1 MRTNSSTRCGL
12 WAVFCA
18 LAALA
23 AHGQQLPRTR
33 YTISLAQAQAHLAH
47 VSIELKAGAAVRRM
61 QLPVWN
67 ALYQVRDFSQYIN
80 WVKASTPDG
89 KPLPVV
95 AIDKSI
101 WQISG
106 ASAGAKIEYEI
117 FSDVSGPY
125 GAQLDAHHAF
135 FNMADS
141 FAASAE

>member
-47 VSIELKAGAAVRRM
+47 VSIELKAGAADRRM

-95 AIDKSI
+95 ATR
-101 WQISG
+101 Q
-106 ASAGAKIEYEI
+106 EYLANFGRI
-117 FSDVSGPY
+117 GRRKDRIRNFLGCLRS
-125 GAQLDAHHAF
+125 LRR
-135 FNMADS
+135 
-141 FAASAE
+141 AA